1 VPIPTDPDSE
11 QRNLLHAVRQSQ
23 AAALDAL
30 RTWSTLTGELARGLR
45 LPLPPVDL
53 AGVVDRVFD
62 LAEQTL
68 AAQRQLARSLAG
80 GVARQLDTAAEAAG
94 EAGEAAGE
102 LADTVEQAA
111 DDAAAAADDAAAAAA
126 AAAEPQPEPEPAAPP
141 QAGDGGGARQ
151 RRPDRR
157 SYEERTVEELR
168 ERAAELQIEGRSA
181 MGKEELVAALR
192 SHRRRPAKRDA
203 SKRGG

>member
-1 VPIPTDPDSE
+1 MPIPTDPDSE

-111 DDAAAAADDAAAAAA
+111 DDAAAAAA
-126 AAAEPQPEPEPAAPP
+126 AAAEPQPEPEPAAPH
-141 QAGDGGGARQ
+141 QAADDASDGGGARQ